1 VDAIVVSN
9 HGGRQVDSSVA
20 SLDALLNVRGAV
32 SPEATVLMDSG
43 IRTGAD
49 VFTALALGADAVLL
63 GRPYMYGVALAGQR
77 GVEEVISNVLAELDL
92 TMSLTGV
99 RNVGEINRDLLVPN
113 PPV

>member
-1 VDAIVVSN
+1 
-9 HGGRQVDSSVA
+9 
-20 SLDALLNVRGAV
+20 
-32 SPEATVLMDSG
+32 MDSG

-77 GVEEVISNVLAELDL
+77 GVEEVISNVIAELDL

-99 RNVGEINRDLLVPN
+99 RNIREINRDLLVPN